1 MIVHPFVKA
10 AFELLKVVDP
20 SFDEE
25 RFRETM
31 RTYFNA
37 ETSKEENRGKMMEAI
52 RQGILGEKLAKI
64 ASYQPKTSKSFP
76 ELIEENPEIQELME
90 ELEGDFE
97 DEGEGE
103 GEGKGGK
110 TRVNQQQ

>member
-1 MIVHPFVKA
+1 MIVDPFVEVA
-10 AFELLKVVDP
+10 LGLLKVVDP

-31 RTYFNA
+31 KKYFNA
-37 ETSKEENRGKMMEAI
+37 NISKEENREKMMEAI

-64 ASYQPKTSKSFP
+64 ASYQPKTSKSLP
-76 ELIEENPEIQELME
+76 QLIEEDPETQELME
-90 ELEGDFE
+90 ELEGGFE
-97 DEGEGE
+97 DER
-103 GEGKGGK
+103 KGGK